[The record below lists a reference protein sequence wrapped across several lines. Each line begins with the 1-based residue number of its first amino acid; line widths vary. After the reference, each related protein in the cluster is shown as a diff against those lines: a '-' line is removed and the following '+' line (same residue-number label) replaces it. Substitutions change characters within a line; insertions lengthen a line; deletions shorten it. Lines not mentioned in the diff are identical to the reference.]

1 MRKYGYQRPS
11 STLYVRRRRPAPRK
25 KPSSFPKVFISLF
38 LIVVACGGLWLA
50 GRYAWRVLS
59 NAQIADWHVKTVS
72 VDGITGP
79 REQEIFA
86 KAAVFQDKPFSA
98 QEGRKLQD
106 QLATDYPML
115 TDISVSRGFLSGR
128 LSISVKQRQ
137 PVAQFVLPDG
147 SVRYVDRTSTV
158 YMDPDAPQGALPV
171 ELNGK
176 VPEKVPGSF
185 VELVQSMLKLKKTLP
200 FEAMAFDVTENTVT
214 MRMPD
219 QSVIDFGPAE
229 HLKEKVARAEQIL
242 AVSKKKYSSPVKL
255 DFKFF
260 DQGKVFLTQRPH

>member
-1 MRKYGYQRPS
+1 MRKYGYSRPS
-11 STLYVRRRRPAPRK
+11 STLYVRRRRPTTRK
-25 KPSSFPKVFISLF
+25 KPSSFPKFFVSLL
-38 LIVVACGGLWLA
+38 LIVVACSGLWLA
-50 GRYAWRVLS
+50 GRYAWRVFS
-59 NAQIADWHVKTVS
+59 QAQFADWHVKTVS

-79 REQEIFA
+79 REEEIFA
-86 KAAVFQDKPFSA
+86 KAAVFQDKSFSA
-98 QEGRKLQD
+98 QEGRQLQN
-106 QLATDYPML
+106 QLAADYPLL

-128 LSISVKQRQ
+128 LTVSVKHRE

-158 YMDPDAPQGALPV
+158 YTDPDAPEGALPV
-171 ELNGK
+171 ELNGA

-200 FEAMAFDVTENTVT
+200 FEALSFDVTDNTVI
-214 MRMPD
+214 MRLPD
-219 QSVIDFGPAE
+219 QSVICFGPAE

-242 AVSKKKYSSPVKL
+242 AVAKEKYSSPVKL

-260 DQGKVFLTQRPH
+260 DQGKVFLTQ